1 MKKQLISVAIVAAV
15 MALIASAAG
24 CTSNP
29 TSPSASSA
37 PPANAGDLS
46 VSDFTDRYL
55 SVYNDTLITPFS
67 ATTNERGHIVYTGVT
82 NSSSGENDRVTVEV
96 CKSDVDAQQT
106 FQQHIN
112 AAKQTGYVQSS
123 TGNGTWEGT
132 KPKDAATDY
141 IITINMV
148 TPSSPD
154 FDALGVGYAIESFEN
169 TG

>member
-1 MKKQLISVAIVAAV
+1 MKKQFINVVIVAAL

-29 TSPSASSA
+29 TSPPASSA
-37 PPANAGDLS
+37 PPVNAGELS
-46 VSDFTDRYL
+46 ASDFTDRYL

-67 ATTNERGHIVYTGVT
+67 ATTNERGHTVYTGVT
-82 NSSSGENDRVTVEV
+82 NSSSGEHDKVTVEM
-96 CKSDVDAQQT
+96 CKSDVDAEQT

-123 TGNGTWEGT
+123 SGNGTWEGA
-132 KPKDAATDY
+132 KSNGNAAPG

-148 TPSSPD
+148 SPSSPD
-154 FDALGVGYAIESFEN
+154 FDYLGIGYAIESFEG